1 MSEIAQAVR
10 DQLRAEFL
18 ADRPDMELADD
29 LDLIE
34 AQIVDSLGIFI
45 MVAFLETRFGVSI
58 EGDDISPQNFETVSA
73 MTSLVERAQAAS

>member
-18 ADRPDMELADD
+18 ADRPDMELPDD

-34 AQIVDSLGIFI
+34 AQIIDSLGIFI
-45 MVAFLETRFGVSI
+45 MVAFLETRFGLSI

-73 MTSLVERAQAAS
+73 MTRLVERAQAAS

>member
-18 ADRPDMELADD
+18 ADRPDMEIGDD

-34 AQIVDSLGIFI
+34 AQIIDSLGIFI

-58 EGDDISPQNFETVSA
+58 EGDEITPQNFETVPA

>member
-34 AQIVDSLGIFI
+34 AQIIDSLGIFI

-58 EGDDISPQNFETVSA
+58 EGDDINPQNFETVPA